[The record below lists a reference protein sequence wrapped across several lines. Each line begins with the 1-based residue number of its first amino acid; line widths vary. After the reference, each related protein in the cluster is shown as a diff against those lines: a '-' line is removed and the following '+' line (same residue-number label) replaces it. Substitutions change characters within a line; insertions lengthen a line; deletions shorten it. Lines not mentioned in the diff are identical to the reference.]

1 MIYVLQVEAV
11 EGGGE
16 EVAGTSRQLTLQK
29 SDSRPVPMAGKA
41 VAPYQVHHHHHVL
54 GMPMATM
61 MVMMMMPLTA
71 TLLTPT
77 CRWR

>member
-1 MIYVLQVEAV
+1 MLQVEAV

-16 EVAGTSRQLTLQK
+16 EVEGTSRQLTLQK

-41 VAPYQVHHHHHVL
+41 VTPYQVHHHHHRVL

-61 MVMMMMPLTA
+61 MVMMMMPPTA

>member
-1 MIYVLQVEAV
+1 
-11 EGGGE
+11 
-16 EVAGTSRQLTLQK
+16 
-29 SDSRPVPMAGKA
+29 MAGKA
-41 VAPYQVHHHHHVL
+41 VTPYQVHHHHHHRVL

-61 MVMMMMPLTA
+61 MVMMMMHPTV

>member
-1 MIYVLQVEAV
+1 MHVLQVEAV
-11 EGGGE
+11 EGVGE

-29 SDSRPVPMAGKA
+29 SDSRPVPMTGKA
-41 VAPYQVHHHHHVL
+41 VAPCQGHHHHRAL

-61 MVMMMMPLTA
+61 MVMMPPTA

>member
-1 MIYVLQVEAV
+1 MLQAEAV

-16 EVAGTSRQLTLQK
+16 EVAGTSRCPLHLQK
-29 SDSRPVPMAGKA
+29 SGSRPVPMTGKA
-41 VAPYQVHHHHHVL
+41 VAPCQGHHHHRAL

-61 MVMMMMPLTA
+61 MMMMMMMP
-71 TLLTPT
+71 PT

>member
-1 MIYVLQVEAV
+1 VLQVEAV

-16 EVAGTSRQLTLQK
+16 EVEGTSRQLTLQK

-61 MVMMMMPLTA
+61 MVMMMMPPTA